1 MRHSMEE
8 VDRLAVDLGAVVLE
22 GVQLR
27 GGGEVPLDRD
37 LEPFGPGDHMVKSC
51 DLLHWLLRSSASL
64 LPVTPGIPTIQTDR
78 CLSYGLSHRLDAQ
91 TSGPLVVARSYWG
104 WAWIQLQFRAKRVTK
119 RYVCLC
125 HGHVELSPG
134 KLISWPLV
142 RQSIPGRISMR
153 SVVCSS
159 GMCAVTEV
167 VAVAHLWGP
176 PCTLPKLMKSTYLDC
191 SYSLVDIRLWT
202 GRLHQI
208 RVHMAAEGHP
218 LVSDA
223 IYSGGRAFWC
233 PRRSGERAW

>member
-1 MRHSMEE
+1 MDGRRAIWPIKSAREE
-8 VDRLAVDLGAVVLE
+8 RAGGRYSVV
-22 GVQLR
+22 
-27 GGGEVPLDRD
+27 
-37 LEPFGPGDHMVKSC
+37 C
-51 DLLHWLLRSSASL
+51 
-64 LPVTPGIPTIQTDR
+64 
-78 CLSYGLSHRLDAQ
+78 
-91 TSGPLVVARSYWG
+91 
-104 WAWIQLQFRAKRVTK
+104 
-119 RYVCLC
+119 
-125 HGHVELSPG
+125 G

-233 PRRSGERAW
+233 PRFFLHCYSLSVPYDMNTDHVNITCQLPWDLRQVLRRMEACDHKSHNFLVKWLGCVHEHCVHLRKCEYDPSALALCQQYLLQLLFFQRYRRNGT